1 MQITSA
7 AVVIA
12 LALTIYSF
20 CYYYF
25 TTRHKE
31 RLMVLE
37 KGLPADFFS
46 KHISYLPAL
55 LVLGIVF
62 IGIALGAI
70 TGLVLE
76 NLLPGL
82 NPVVLLV
89 ATVFVFTGVSLIIA
103 FFILKRL
110 IGKNY
115 V

>member
-7 AVVIA
+7 AVFIA

-46 KHISYLPAL
+46 RHISYLPAL

-62 IGIALGAI
+62 IGIALGTI
-70 TGLVLE
+70 TGLMLETVLPAV
-76 NLLPGL
+76 NPIALLM
-82 NPVVLLV
+82 
-89 ATVFVFTGVSLIIA
+89 ASVFVFTGVSLIIA

-110 IGKNY
+110 LSKQ
-115 V
+115 